1 MSNREQET
9 FVQEERH
16 VPFPFV
22 ARLISEIKS
31 SSGLK
36 NAKLAEKLEKCLN
49 LSEAMIG
56 QYLAGSKTMSET
68 RMIQLAKAATD
79 LGWKTPAVA
88 EALMWEKLNE
98 DGDYAE
104 LHEFSIEYNK
114 RQYRSEAAM
123 LKKLDSA
130 ISGLVRGDWSDG
142 EVVAL
147 AILLTEKYIPQDK
160 RTEGGMIDI
169 GMLRAAI
176 SQDKSPHRNLMWLSW
191 SMVGRAETIPLG
203 K

>member
-1 MSNREQET
+1 MPNREQET
-9 FVQEERH
+9 FVQKER
-16 VPFPFV
+16 PLPCPFV
-22 ARLISEIKS
+22 ARLMSEIKS
-31 SSGLK
+31 ASGLK
-36 NAKLAEKLEKCLN
+36 NAELAEKLEKRLN

-56 QYLAGSKTMSET
+56 QYLAGSKTMSKA

-88 EALMWEKLNE
+88 DALMWERLNE
-98 DGDYAE
+98 DGDYAG

-114 RQYRSEAAM
+114 RQHRAEAAL

-130 ISGLVRGDWSDG
+130 ISGLVREGWSDG

-160 RTEGGMIDI
+160 RTEGGLIDI

-176 SQDKSPHRNLMWLSW
+176 SQDKSPYRNLMWLSW
-191 SMVGRAETIPLG
+191 SMVGRAETIPPE